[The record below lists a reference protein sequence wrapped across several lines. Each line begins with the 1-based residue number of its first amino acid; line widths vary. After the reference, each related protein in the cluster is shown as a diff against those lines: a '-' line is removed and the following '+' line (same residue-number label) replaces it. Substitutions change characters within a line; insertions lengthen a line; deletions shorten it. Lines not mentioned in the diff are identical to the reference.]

1 MIGLR
6 SAPAIATSAAEELA
20 PVARRTRRLR
30 IALALAALGLLGVA
44 LFLAQGA
51 EARSTSYFATG
62 GEGIVVFDLSTSV
75 DPIKYQ
81 RVYRVLTTLATP
93 ASRFGLVVFS
103 DSAYEMLPPG
113 TRGEEIRPLLRFFV
127 PPRTPPPPTS
137 REQARQQPLPSLGIQ
152 SPWSGTF
159 RGGTRIS
166 TGLREAR
173 LIVERDQIENPT
185 VLLMSD
191 LDDSAFD
198 TQALTQELIRY
209 QAEGLRLRIVG
220 LFPQS
225 DDRVIFTGTL
235 GEGVFVE
242 RTELL
247 QNSELEER
255 QTLIGDFP
263 VAFSIAGAVLLLLLA
278 VNEHACRRLTWRT
291 A

>member
-6 SAPAIATSAAEELA
+6 PAPAIATSAAEELA

-113 TRGEEIRPLLRFFV
+113 TRGEEVRPLLRFFR

-137 REQARQQPLPSLGIQ
+137 REQAREQPLPSLGIQ

-263 VAFSIAGAVLLLLLA
+263 VAFSVAGAVLLLLLA

>member
-6 SAPAIATSAAEELA
+6 PAPAIATSAAEELA

-255 QTLIGDFP
+255 HTLIGDFP
-263 VAFSIAGAVLLLLLA
+263 VAFSVAGAVLLLLLA

>member
-1 MIGLR
+1 VIGLR
-6 SAPAIATSAAEELA
+6 PAPAIATSAADELA

-113 TRGEEIRPLLRFFV
+113 TRGEEVRPLLRFFR

-137 REQARQQPLPSLGIQ
+137 RQQARQQPLPSLGIQ

-173 LIVERDQIENPT
+173 LIIERDRIENPT

-225 DDRVIFTGTL
+225 DDRVIFAGTL
-235 GEGVFVE
+235 GEDVFVE

-263 VAFSIAGAVLLLLLA
+263 VAFSVAGAVLLLLLA

>member
-1 MIGLR
+1 VIALR
-6 SAPAIATSAAEELA
+6 PAPAIATSAADELA

-30 IALALAALGLLGVA
+30 IALALAALGLLALA
-44 LFLAQGA
+44 LFLARGA

-75 DPIKYQ
+75 DPLKYQ
-81 RVYRVLTTLATP
+81 RVYRVLTALSTP
-93 ASRFGLVVFS
+93 ASRIGLVVFS

-113 TRGEEIRPLLRFFV
+113 TRGEEIRPLLRFFR
-127 PPRTPPPPTS
+127 PPRTPPPPTT
-137 REQARQQPLPSLGIQ
+137 REQAREQPLPSLGIQ

-173 LIVERDQIENPT
+173 LIAERDGIENPT

-220 LFPQS
+220 LFPQA
-225 DDRVIFTGTL
+225 DDRDLFERL
-235 GEGVFVE
+235 AGESTFVE

-263 VAFSIAGAVLLLLLA
+263 VAFTVAGAFLLLLLA
-278 VNEHACRRLTWRT
+278 INEHACRRLTWR
-291 A
+291 AA

>member
-1 MIGLR
+1 MIGMR
-6 SAPAIATSAAEELA
+6 PAPAIATSAAEELA